1 MFVSHRINTVAELIA
16 TPHEL
21 GIEVDLRD
29 FGDQIV
35 LAHDPF
41 VGGELFADFLR
52 AYRHAFIILNVKS
65 ERVEFRVLELLRQH
79 GVEDYFFL
87 DCSFPMV
94 ITLARQGETRI
105 ALRYS
110 EYESL
115 ESIRLMQDRISWV
128 WVDCFSRMPLS
139 RADFD
144 EIKRMG
150 LKVCL
155 VSPELQGQADKI
167 DEHISDLRS
176 RNIQPDMVCSKIYN
190 LQKWQEIFN

>member
-29 FGDQIV
+29 VGDQIV

>member
-1 MFVSHRINTVAELIA
+1 
-16 TPHEL
+16 
-21 GIEVDLRD
+21 
-29 FGDQIV
+29 
-35 LAHDPF
+35 
-41 VGGELFADFLR
+41 
-52 AYRHAFIILNVKS
+52 
-65 ERVEFRVLELLRQH
+65 
-79 GVEDYFFL
+79 
-87 DCSFPMV
+87 
-94 ITLARQGETRI
+94 
-105 ALRYS
+105 
-110 EYESL
+110 
-115 ESIRLMQDRISWV
+115 MQDRISWV